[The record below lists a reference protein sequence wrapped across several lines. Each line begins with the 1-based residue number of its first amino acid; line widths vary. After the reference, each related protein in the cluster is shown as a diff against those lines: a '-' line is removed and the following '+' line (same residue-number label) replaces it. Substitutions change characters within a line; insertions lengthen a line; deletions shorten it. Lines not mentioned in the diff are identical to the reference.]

1 MSRAGCRL
9 DDPVHFAPTA
19 TCRALLLQVG
29 RRGIDMRKSL
39 GFFALGLFLV
49 VGSANA
55 GPLVSG
61 QLSVKIDTLPGLSVP
76 ITTGFTT
83 AGGAVTATSTNAIV
97 GSDLFVGITNAAPI
111 TRLQAV
117 LAGNQTGTLVPGAG
131 TAANSLGLKGVSNVL
146 AYGGNVTL
154 VAVPLTALGIP
165 GATFSFMGGGG
176 TTIKFTGGGW
186 TTGMVTVVEPT
197 VTLKGM
203 TVMTPNDLTA
213 TGTNMLVGGV
223 GSITLISPVLIRTN
237 LAGDLPSVV
246 ELTLNFAPEPGTLA
260 QFGAA
265 AIGVL
270 GVAAFR
276 RRRSSR

>member
-1 MSRAGCRL
+1 MRKFSYLLA
-9 DDPVHFAPTA
+9 A
-19 TCRALLLQVG
+19 ALL
-29 RRGIDMRKSL
+29 
-39 GFFALGLFLV
+39 V
-49 VGSANA
+49 VAGSANA
-55 GPLVSG
+55 GPFAGGS
-61 QLSVKIDTLPGLSVP
+61 LSITIGTLPGLAAP
-76 ITTGFTT
+76 ITGGFTT
-83 AGGAVTATSTNAIV
+83 AGGNVTATSTNAIV
-97 GSDLFVGITNAAPI
+97 GSDTFIGITNAAPI
-111 TRLQAV
+111 TRVQAI
-117 LAGNQTGTLVPGAG
+117 LAGNNLGTLVPGAG
-131 TAANSLGLKGVSNVL
+131 TAANALGIQGVANVV
-146 AYGGNVTL
+146 AYGGYVTL
-154 VAVPLTALGIP
+154 VAVPLTALGVP